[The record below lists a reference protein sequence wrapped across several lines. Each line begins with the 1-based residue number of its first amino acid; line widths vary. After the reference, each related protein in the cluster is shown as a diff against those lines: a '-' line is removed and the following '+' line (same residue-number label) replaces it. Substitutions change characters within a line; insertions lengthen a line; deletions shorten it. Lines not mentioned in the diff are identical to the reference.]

1 MSARRFPPPWE
12 IAALGLTA
20 SATECKMR
28 RGFFFLHAEEHM
40 RKLAMSLATA
50 AFVVGAMAITANA
63 QAPASGANNLH
74 AQTQKATLFKGAACR
89 GWGAHCPPG
98 RVWRC
103 GPYGRCGCVLC

>member
-1 MSARRFPPPWE
+1 MCG
-12 IAALGLTA
+12 GLQCQRQNVRCA
-20 SATECKMR
+20 
-28 RGFFFLHAEEHM
+28 GVLFLQLEEDM
-40 RKLAMSLATA
+40 RKLAMSLIAA
-50 AFVVGAMAITANA
+50 AFVLGATAIAANA
-63 QAPASGANNLH
+63 QTSASGVSNLQ